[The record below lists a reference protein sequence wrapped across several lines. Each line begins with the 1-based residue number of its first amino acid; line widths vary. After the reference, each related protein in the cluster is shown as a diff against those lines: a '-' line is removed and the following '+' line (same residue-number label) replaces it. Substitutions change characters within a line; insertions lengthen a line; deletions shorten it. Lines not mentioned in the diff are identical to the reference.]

1 MQIKI
6 WKEQRIK
13 FGVSFTGAIKLGLF
27 TPYLSKAIKKKV
39 RKGGAPI
46 RSATCYTIGH
56 KKKGTDGKWYKVIK
70 IGNSRR
76 WSKC

>member
-13 FGVSFTGAIKLGLF
+13 LGVSFTGAIKLGLF

-39 RKGGAPI
+39 
-46 RSATCYTIGH
+46 
-56 KKKGTDGKWYKVIK
+56 KVL
-70 IGNSRR
+70 
-76 WSKC
+76 

>member
-1 MQIKI
+1 MGLLKKCKGI
-6 WKEQRIK
+6 
-13 FGVSFTGAIKLGLF
+13 AIKQ
-27 TPYLSKAIKKKV
+27 KK

-70 IGNSRR
+70 AGKSRR